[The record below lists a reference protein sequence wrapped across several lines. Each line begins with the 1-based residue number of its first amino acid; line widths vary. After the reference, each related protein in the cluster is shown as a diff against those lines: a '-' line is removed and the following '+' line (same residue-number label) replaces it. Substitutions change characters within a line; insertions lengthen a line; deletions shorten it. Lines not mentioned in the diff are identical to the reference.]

1 MLDALLDGGP
11 LPGGDQD
18 GLQPV
23 ADVLAALRAP
33 AAPAELAGQASALAA
48 FRAQPQRSAR
58 AARSP
63 RSAARAGQARQRGRP
78 RRGPLLRPWPAMVLA
93 AGAAVLAGLAAGA
106 YAGDLPG
113 PMEQLAHTFGLTAS
127 RSKVQHHPH
136 RHPRPAGPVVPPATP
151 SRHHPPASAKPSPP
165 PGAQHG
171 QHDGTSHRPSGRDTH
186 QRDGQ
191 QGGTGP
197 GSPGGHGDS
206 PSPGASATPTP
217 STSPA
222 AQPSAVGRVPTPPGT
237 RPTAVSLSG

>member
-136 RHPRPAGPVVPPATP
+136 RHPQPAGPVGPSATP
-151 SRHHPPASAKPSPP
+151 SPQQRAAPAAHSPAPRGPKP
-165 PGAQHG
+165 
-171 QHDGTSHRPSGRDTH
+171 SHRPDSRNGHRH
-186 QRDGQ
+186 AGP

-222 AQPSAVGRVPTPPGT
+222 AQPSAQPSPSPHQHSS
-237 RPTAVSLSG
+237 PSSSP